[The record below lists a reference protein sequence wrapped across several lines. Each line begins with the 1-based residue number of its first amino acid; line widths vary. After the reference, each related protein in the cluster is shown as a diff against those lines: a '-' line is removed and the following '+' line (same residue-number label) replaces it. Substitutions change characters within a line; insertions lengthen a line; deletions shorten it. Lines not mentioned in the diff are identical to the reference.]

1 MLVRSGSIVDPS
13 PLRPAVLNKSVF
25 IDPSPE
31 SIADWFPTLQCCKYW
46 RYNKSKTAN
55 LAFIDSIKLFI
66 ILRDLVLG
74 VINLFVFAL

>member
-31 SIADWFPTLQCCKYW
+31 SIADWFPTLQCCKY
-46 RYNKSKTAN
+46 
-55 LAFIDSIKLFI
+55 
-66 ILRDLVLG
+66 
-74 VINLFVFAL
+74 